1 MYYLLILAL
10 VAADQASKAYIRSC
24 MMPGDSIPVI
34 SQVFHITYV
43 QNAGAAFS
51 ILQGEQLL
59 LKVLPIAVIVGMVL
73 YLQLKGKKEH
83 WSLRTAFSLIVAGGI
98 GNLIDRIRFGFVVD
112 FFDFRV
118 FPVFNIADIAVCTG
132 CGFLILYV
140 LFFEKSGKG
149 GIS

>member
-1 MYYLLILAL
+1 MYYLLILVL
-10 VAADQASKAYIRSC
+10 VVTDQASKAYIRSG

-34 SQVFHITYV
+34 AQVFHITYV
-43 QNAGAAFS
+43 QNTGAAFS

-59 LKVLPIAVIVGMVL
+59 LKVLPIAVIVGIAL
-73 YLQLKGKKEH
+73 YLQVKGKNEH
-83 WSLRTAFSLIVAGGI
+83 WSLKTALSLIIAGGI

-112 FFDFRV
+112 FLDFRV

-140 LFFEKSGKG
+140 LFLEKSGKG
-149 GIS
+149 RIS

>member
-1 MYYLLILAL
+1 MYYLLILVL
-10 VAADQASKAYIRSC
+10 VVADQASKAYIRSG

-34 SQVFHITYV
+34 AQIFHITYV
-43 QNAGAAFS
+43 QNTGAAFS
-51 ILQGEQLL
+51 ILQNEPLL
-59 LKVLPIAVIVGMVL
+59 LKVLPIALIVGIAIYL
-73 YLQLKGKKEH
+73 YRKGQDEH
-83 WSLRTAFSLIVAGGI
+83 WSLKTALSLIIAGGI
-98 GNLIDRIRFGFVVD
+98 GNLIDRVRFGFVVD

-149 GIS
+149 KIS